1 MTFKTA
7 TINSLWATLLIEE
20 LTRLGVSQFV
30 ISPGS
35 RSTPL
40 ALAVADN
47 PEAHAIT
54 HYDERGAAFFAL
66 GYARATQQPA
76 AVICTSGT
84 AVANYYPAVIEASMD
99 CVPMIL
105 LTADRPPE
113 LRDRGANQTITQPGI
128 FAKYPRWE
136 CDIPCPSSE
145 LPPSFVLD
153 IADEAYQRST
163 GSPMGPVHLNCMFRE
178 PLAPVRT
185 DEGDNRH
192 AASLAQWISGRVPPS
207 KKTAAV
213 SSLSEDDLAAAT
225 DALGKASRPMLVVGG
240 LKNRTERNAVIELAE
255 HLQWPM
261 IADVG
266 SGLRAG
272 KIESRVNYFD
282 LILASERFAMMHKP
296 DAVLQIGSRLTSK
309 RLLAFLEDVEPSTY
323 VQLLDHPFLHDPI
336 KRVTMRLQADLAS
349 GVRQITA
356 SLKPSRQS
364 SWMETWK
371 TAAITAEVHLEKILK
386 ANNQL
391 SEPLIASLL
400 SDQVPS
406 DSAIWVA
413 SSMPIRDL
421 DMFYS
426 PQGPPVS
433 VGCNRGASGI
443 DGTIASAAGYACGT
457 HKPVTLLIGDLAM
470 LHDLNSLAILK
481 HSDLHLTIV
490 VINNDGGGIFGHL
503 PIAEIGS
510 AFETYFVT
518 PHGLGFARAAEM
530 FSIPYT
536 KAETASEFLS
546 AYQSSCH
553 DKRVSIIELIVDREA
568 NQRFHSALV
577 TRIAMEVDE
586 L

>member
-1 MTFKTA
+1 MTLNIA
-7 TINSLWATLLIEE
+7 TINSLWASLLIEE

-40 ALAVADN
+40 VLAVADN
-47 PEAHAIT
+47 PNAQAIT

-66 GYARATQQPA
+66 GYARATQRPA

-128 FAKYPRWE
+128 FARYPRWE
-136 CDIPCPSSE
+136 RDIPCPSSE
-145 LPPSFVLD
+145 HPPSFILD

-178 PLAPVRT
+178 PLAPVKNEENDSR
-185 DEGDNRH
+185 D
-192 AASLAQWISGRVPPS
+192 AASLTSWISGRVSPS
-207 KKTAAV
+207 KNTAAV
-213 SSLSEDDLAAAT
+213 SSLSEGELAAAT
-225 DALGKASRPMLVVGG
+225 NALGKVSRPMLVVGG
-240 LKNRTERNAVIELAE
+240 LRNRIERNAVIELAE

-261 IADVG
+261 IADSG

-272 KIESRVNYFD
+272 RINSRINYFD
-282 LILASERFAMMHKP
+282 LILASERFTAIQKP

-309 RLLAFLEDVEPSTY
+309 RLLAYLEHAEPSTY
-323 VQLLDHPFLHDPI
+323 LQLLDHPFPHDPI
-336 KRVTMRLQADLAS
+336 KRVTMRLQTDLAS
-349 GVRQITA
+349 GVRQITE
-356 SLKPSRQS
+356 SLSSSRHFG
-364 SWMETWK
+364 WLEAWK
-371 TAAITAEVHLEKILK
+371 AAAKTAEVNLEKILK
-386 ANNQL
+386 SSDRL
-391 SEPLIASLL
+391 SEPLIASLV
-400 SDQVPS
+400 SDKIPS
-406 DSAIWVA
+406 DSAIWAA

-457 HKPVTLLIGDLAM
+457 RRPVTLLIGDLAM

-481 HSDLHLTIV
+481 HSDIHLTIV
-490 VINNDGGGIFGHL
+490 VINNNGGGIFGHL
-503 PIAEIGS
+503 PIAEFGS
-510 AFETYFVT
+510 AFERYFVV

-530 FSIPYT
+530 FGIPYT
-536 KAETASEFLS
+536 RAESASEFLPAYRS
-546 AYQSSCH
+546 ACH
-553 DKRVSIIELIVDREA
+553 DTRVSIIELIVDREA
-568 NQRFHSALV
+568 NQRFHASLV
-577 TRIAMEVDE
+577 TSIAAEVGK